1 MRNHLKEAI
10 EFGPDLV
17 TDDWRDREI
26 ESNEFDTKDMDED
39 ELNTMHEEGEVE
51 DDNIVDTSLNYCEC
65 FCHQLQAEECDYCT
79 CFESIA
85 FYTPQSPDYSGE
97 DDENNHEEVIDLTN
111 TVDEIDLTEDTID
124 FIIID

>member
-10 EFGPDLV
+10 EFGLDLV

-26 ESNEFDTKDMDED
+26 ESNEFDSIDMVED
-39 ELNTMHEEGEVE
+39 ELNTMQEEGDEE
-51 DDNIVDTSLNYCEC
+51 DDNMVDTSFNYCQC
-65 FCHQLQAEECDYCT
+65 FCHQLQAVECEYCE

-85 FYTPQSPDYSGE
+85 YYTPQSPDYNS
-97 DDENNHEEVIDLTN
+97 DDFENSNDEVIDLTN
-111 TVDEIDLTEDTID
+111 TVDVIDLTEETID